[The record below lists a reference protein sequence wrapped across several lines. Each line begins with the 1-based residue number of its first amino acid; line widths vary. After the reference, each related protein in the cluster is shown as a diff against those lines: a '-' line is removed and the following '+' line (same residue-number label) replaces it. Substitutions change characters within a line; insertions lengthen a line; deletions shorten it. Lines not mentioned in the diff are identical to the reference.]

1 MSPQR
6 RAEAKRPRACRTS
19 ASITSKWAGEMWLTA
34 AFCHP
39 AGPPPWEQKDGWM
52 EWNWKVVY
60 WSDVSLHSGPG
71 SQDINNIVLE
81 KVAEWPMKKGKRL
94 VLIIYLVFAIHNP
107 KFALVD
113 CICNQISSQRRWIIH
128 IFQSRN
134 NGASPSATDLTS
146 NSFDIDVSVEVHP
159 CEKVP
164 DPPRTNIGTISCHA
178 THHGSAS
185 TIRASR

>member
-1 MSPQR
+1 MSWRDVTDSCILPSR
-6 RAEAKRPRACRTS
+6 RT
-19 ASITSKWAGEMWLTA
+19 
-34 AFCHP
+34 
-39 AGPPPWEQKDGWM
+39 PPWEQKDGWM

-60 WSDVSLHSGPG
+60 WLDVSRCPESNGEDQSGG
-71 SQDINNIVLE
+71 NIVLE
-81 KVAEWPMKKGKRL
+81 KVAEWPMKKGKRS

-113 CICNQISSQRRWIIH
+113 CIWNQISSQRRWIIH

-134 NGASPSATDLTS
+134 NGASPSSTDLTS

-164 DPPRTNIGTISCHA
+164 DPPPPYQHRHY
-178 THHGSAS
+178 
-185 TIRASR
+185 